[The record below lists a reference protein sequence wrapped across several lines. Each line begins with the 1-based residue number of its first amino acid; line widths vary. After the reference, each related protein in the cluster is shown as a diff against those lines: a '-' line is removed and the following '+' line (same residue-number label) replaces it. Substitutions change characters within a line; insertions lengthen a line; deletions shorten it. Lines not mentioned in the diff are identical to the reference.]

1 MNIPYSSLTCC
12 YVTTSHLTFCS
23 NSPPAPSSES
33 IINQITARG
42 SPLLVVEKNSSWTP
56 CYAVQAATRS
66 GSCSPINIVP
76 CAVPSAEV
84 TSCGLYT
91 ITLATSS
98 FSIHHKLLLFRI
110 FPVNTISRSQVGL
123 HISSVCPYICVYV
136 LPITLHCIS
145 LCMWFSVYDVGLFK
159 ASIIHTCIHT

>member
-1 MNIPYSSLTCC
+1 MC
-12 YVTTSHLTFCS
+12 
-23 NSPPAPSSES
+23 PSSIRS
-33 IINQITARG
+33 LPGA
-42 SPLLVVEKNSSWTP
+42 PHCSWWRKTP
-56 CYAVQAATRS
+56 AGHPVMPFRQLPGVAHALRS
-66 GSCSPINIVP
+66 TVLECPCLHIVP
-76 CAVPSAEV
+76 RTVPSAEV
-84 TSCGLYT
+84 TSCGLCT

-145 LCMWFSVYDVGLFK
+145 LCMWFPVYNVGLFK